1 MHELGVEDYE
11 SLYLSPTMGLS
22 MYGAT
27 VDGDIGSN
35 GWSIMWGLDEEVW
48 FVPYGPTVGAVRFS
62 PLFVACF
69 SISLGTIGIC
79 FCCIFGSCIL

>member
-1 MHELGVEDYE
+1 MHELGVEDYK
-11 SLYLSPTMGLS
+11 SLYLFSNNGFEHIWS
-22 MYGAT
+22 AT

-35 GWSIMWGLDEEVW
+35 GWSIMWGFDEEVW

-69 SISLGTIGIC
+69 FPFL
-79 FCCIFGSCIL
+79 